1 MVSTASLF
9 AAAVAT
15 LGCLTTHVQAHGYM
29 LIPQTE
35 FKGTATGAWSVE
47 IAPQFQA
54 NWESVADDTEL
65 IALYAEKATEA
76 GYANNIRKLLDSDT
90 SLYGADC
97 GFSDPNAKAKDPPSD
112 GTATFERGL
121 AHHGPCEIWL
131 DDTMVLHNDDC
142 AKAFSVEDYMSIK
155 SVFKPID
162 YSSCSSS
169 GCMFRFYWLAFQGST
184 SGKYV
189 WQIYKDCIPLTGPGA
204 GQTSTATA
212 SSMSNTTQ
220 TSDTPPTNTA
230 STEAPTTG
238 DQTATTMT
246 PTFTQSPT
254 TMTPTST
261 EAPATMTPTST
272 QAPASMNQVTP
283 APQTGNSGASAT
295 QSPMAPTTWGNS
307 AGATEAPST
316 SQAPAATEAAVWQNT
331 PTPESPATVAPIVQT
346 QTTQAPASAQSFP
359 ATNTPN
365 SYSFSTGAPASNV
378 AGEAD
383 VPTVAPS
390 FTF

>member
-121 AHHGPCEIWL
+121 AHH
-131 DDTMVLHNDDC
+131 VRRNDFD
-142 AKAFSVEDYMSIK
+142 F
-155 SVFKPID
+155 
-162 YSSCSSS
+162 
-169 GCMFRFYWLAFQGST
+169 
-184 SGKYV
+184 
-189 WQIYKDCIPLTGPGA
+189 
-204 GQTSTATA
+204 
-212 SSMSNTTQ
+212 
-220 TSDTPPTNTA
+220 
-230 STEAPTTG
+230 
-238 DQTATTMT
+238 
-246 PTFTQSPT
+246 
-254 TMTPTST
+254 
-261 EAPATMTPTST
+261 
-272 QAPASMNQVTP
+272 
-283 APQTGNSGASAT
+283 
-295 QSPMAPTTWGNS
+295 
-307 AGATEAPST
+307 
-316 SQAPAATEAAVWQNT
+316 
-331 PTPESPATVAPIVQT
+331 
-346 QTTQAPASAQSFP
+346 
-359 ATNTPN
+359 
-365 SYSFSTGAPASNV
+365 
-378 AGEAD
+378 
-383 VPTVAPS
+383 
-390 FTF
+390 